1 MKHTLEGHFVDI
13 LAKQITPTRFVIE
26 DGKIISRTQ
35 IDTAPERYLLPPFID
50 AHIHVESS
58 MLPPREFARLASIHG
73 TGATVSDPHEIAN
86 VLGIEGVMF
95 MLEEGKKA
103 PFHFHFGAPSCVPA
117 TSFETAGATL
127 DAKAVTDLLAR
138 EDIGYL
144 AEMMN
149 WPGVLNRDEQ
159 VMAKIKA
166 AQDAGKPV
174 DGHAPGLKGEQART
188 YASVGISTDHE
199 CFTTEEALDKLA
211 VGMKILIREGSAAR
225 NYAALAPLI
234 PQHYQN
240 MMFCS
245 DDKHPD
251 SLILGHINK
260 VVSRAVKDGYDLF
273 QVLQMACTN
282 PVHHYQLPIGQ
293 AQVGDSADLIVTAD
307 LVEFNILECWLKGE
321 KVAENG
327 KSLIPFEPA
336 PTPNLFKANDITL
349 DDLKVQVTSGE
360 ETSVRVRAIKAIDG
374 ELITEE
380 LIADLPVVDGEIL
393 ADAEQDI
400 LKIAVV
406 NRYQAESP
414 AVAFINGFGLKHGA
428 IAGTVAHDCHN
439 IIAVGTSDKDIAQ
452 AINLLIEEKGGLCA
466 VEHSEGYVLPLPI
479 AGLMSNLD
487 GFSVAEDY
495 TKLDARAKAL
505 GSKLKSPYMTLS
517 FMALLVIP
525 KLKLSDKGLFD
536 GESFNF
542 KSLEA

>member
-1 MKHTLEGHFVDI
+1 
-13 LAKQITPTRFVIE
+13 
-26 DGKIISRTQ
+26 
-35 IDTAPERYLLPPFID
+35 
-50 AHIHVESS
+50 
-58 MLPPREFARLASIHG
+58 
-73 TGATVSDPHEIAN
+73 
-86 VLGIEGVMF
+86 
-95 MLEEGKKA
+95 
-103 PFHFHFGAPSCVPA
+103 
-117 TSFETAGATL
+117 
-127 DAKAVTDLLAR
+127 
-138 EDIGYL
+138 
-144 AEMMN
+144 
-149 WPGVLNRDEQ
+149 
-159 VMAKIKA
+159 
-166 AQDAGKPV
+166 
-174 DGHAPGLKGEQART
+174 
-188 YASVGISTDHE
+188 
-199 CFTTEEALDKLA
+199 
-211 VGMKILIREGSAAR
+211 
-225 NYAALAPLI
+225 
-234 PQHYQN
+234 
-240 MMFCS
+240 
-245 DDKHPD
+245 
-251 SLILGHINK
+251 
-260 VVSRAVKDGYDLF
+260 
-273 QVLQMACTN
+273 
-282 PVHHYQLPIGQ
+282 
-293 AQVGDSADLIVTAD
+293 VGDSADLIVTAD